1 MAASRRAAAS
11 AAGPLLIV
19 AGTLFALRGFVFAA
33 NITDSHPD
41 ILTFWLPRFSFLGR
55 SLAAGHIPLWNPFEM
70 LGYRFAAD
78 PQGGWTY
85 LPPMALF
92 SWFSPGVA
100 IRAFIVFNPLLAG
113 LGLYA
118 FLRKETLGILAA
130 TAAGLSLV
138 MMMGASEIAVSLP
151 FAGMLA
157 WTPIVL
163 LAAAGYRRTD
173 RWSRRL
179 LWLGLGGLAWSQ
191 VANAHMSHGLIMCTL
206 LTVAYLGV
214 GLVIDVRERRI
225 GARAALGRGALFL
238 AFLPLASLPVLIP
251 RLAFL
256 GASSL
261 QGGYD
266 ALGEPLK
273 RGVEDAP
280 IIPNGVWAG
289 WPFALGVAPGAYAGG
304 AVLLAVPLA
313 LRASA
318 RRGLVV
324 AFGGAL
330 ALTWFMMLDAVI
342 GVGWVRSLVLQVP
355 FGDVYLHNP
364 GRMRYVA
371 ILAVPVL
378 AAAGIQGLR
387 DVPMPWRRAVPW
399 VVAGVALWLLLPL
412 VAGGNP
418 LRFAPLAVAMLAAAP
433 LLALAAAD
441 DVRWAPAALAAVL
454 VLDLGAAAL
463 YAQAQHGQTI
473 TTGLE
478 GDQNGNLI
486 AQPLPYPDVDLEAFL
501 TPPPF
506 VETIGDAPYLTWAP
520 PAAYYEKGYLFA
532 QTPQDWPGLTMGRGT
547 LFGVRDVL
555 GYNPV
560 QLPRYWDF
568 IRARSP
574 LSIFYNA
581 SVIDLPRASDAGIL
595 GIRYLLVPTGLTPPL
610 PGDVVDRADGFD
622 LIELADASPRVSV
635 IDSWSVA
642 RSEDDAIARV
652 TGPYAAPTD
661 HVILE
666 TDPGIRRRLMGP
678 AIPNEGSLREITPED
693 VRIEVD
699 AADPSMVLVRTAY
712 DPGWSATVDGR
723 PAEVLPADGLL
734 MGILVEAGAHEI
746 RLTYRD
752 PDVTRG
758 LRAGVVVWFGLAVA
772 YLAAVTLELRRRPDP
787 ERLPAAPPRAP
798 GPSRRGAGAPT
809 GTPGRRA
816 APP

>member
-11 AAGPLLIV
+11 FAGPLLIV
-19 AGTLFALRGFVFAA
+19 AGTLFALRGFVFGA

-70 LGYRFAAD
+70 VGYRYAAD

-85 LPPMALF
+85 LPAMALF
-92 SWFSPGVA
+92 SWLSPGAA
-100 IRAFIVFNPLLAG
+100 IRSFIVFNPLLAG

-118 FLRKETLGILAA
+118 FLRKETFGALAA

-163 LAAAGYRRTD
+163 LAAAGYRRSEK
-173 RWSRRL
+173 WSRRL
-179 LWLGLGGLAWSQ
+179 LWLGLAGLAWSQ

-206 LTVAYLGV
+206 LAAAYLGV
-214 GLVIDVRERRI
+214 GLVMDVRARRI
-225 GARAALGRGALFL
+225 GVGTALGRGALFL
-238 AFLPLASLPVLIP
+238 GFLPIASLPVLIP

-266 ALGEPLK
+266 TLGEPLK

-289 WPFALGVAPGAYAGG
+289 WPLALGVAPGAYAGA

-313 LRASA
+313 LRARA
-318 RRGLVV
+318 RRGLVI

-330 ALTWFMMLDAVI
+330 LLTWFMMLDDVI
-342 GVGWVRSLVLQVP
+342 GTGWVRSLLLKVP

-387 DVPMPWRRAVPW
+387 DDPMPWRRTTRW
-399 VVAGVALWLLLPL
+399 VGAGVVLWLVLPL
-412 VAGGNP
+412 AAGGNP
-418 LRFAPLAVAMLAAAP
+418 LRFAPLAVAMLIAAP

-441 DVRWAPAALAAVL
+441 EVRWAPAALAVVL

-463 YAQAQHGQTI
+463 YAQSQHGETI

-478 GDQNGNLI
+478 GDQGGNLI
-486 AQPLPYPDVDLEAFL
+486 AQPLPYPRVDLEAFL

-532 QTPQDWPGLTMGRGT
+532 QTPQDWPGLTLGRGT

-560 QLPRYWDF
+560 QLPRYWDY

-581 SVIDLPRASDAGIL
+581 SVIDLPRASDVGLL

-610 PGDVVDRADGFD
+610 PGDVVERADGFD
-622 LIELADASPRVSV
+622 LIELADAVPRVSV

-642 RSEDDAIARV
+642 ASEEDALDRV

-661 HVILE
+661 HVTLE

-678 AIPNEGSLREITPED
+678 AIPNDGTFREVTPED
-693 VRIEVD
+693 VHIEAD
-699 AADPSMVLVRTAY
+699 AAHPSIVLVRTAY
-712 DPGWSATVDGR
+712 DAGWSATVDGR
-723 PAEVLPADGLL
+723 PTEVLPADGLV
-734 MGILVEAGAHEI
+734 MGIPVETGRHEI

-758 LRAGVVVWFGLAVA
+758 LWAGAIVWLGLLVA
-772 YLAAVTLELRRRPDP
+772 FLITLILERRRRRDP
-787 ERLPAAPPRAP
+787 ERLLAARPRAP
-798 GPSRRGAGAPT
+798 R
-809 GTPGRRA
+809 
-816 APP
+816 PPR